1 MNAWVLN
8 QTIRRI
14 FAFLFILFILNKLII
29 RPWVLEHSSS
39 ELLEILVLSLP
50 NFIEAFMGSTVIAVF
65 LYYFQTKVTLLR
77 SFSPVL
83 LNLLACVLAAIYV
96 ITQELKI
103 HNLGGRN
110 VYDPYDLIASIL
122 GLLFTFMVFTSV
134 DFVIRNTIEVNDSND
149 SFKK

>member
-1 MNAWVLN
+1 MNTWVLN

-39 ELLEILVLSLP
+39 ELLELVVLSLP

-65 LYYFQTKVTLLR
+65 LYYLQSKVALLR
-77 SFSPVL
+77 SFSSVL

-122 GLLFTFMVFTSV
+122 GLLFTFMAFISV
-134 DFVIRNTIEVNDSND
+134 DFVISNTAEAKD
-149 SFKK
+149 

>member
-1 MNAWVLN
+1 MNTWVLN

-39 ELLEILVLSLP
+39 ELLELVVLSLP

-65 LYYFQTKVTLLR
+65 LYYLQSKVALLQ
-77 SFSPVL
+77 SFSSVL

-122 GLLFTFMVFTSV
+122 GLLFTFMVFISV
-134 DFVIRNTIEVNDSND
+134 DFVISNTTEAKD
-149 SFKK
+149 